1 MVKTKERENPMKQKR
16 IHPLLL
22 SVLLALLTLCLP
34 VCAREI
40 RVPGGEVTDAASLL
54 AALGGDD
61 AAWINGAGEICLRA
75 DLLAEAPIIIKDGN
89 YTVNGAGGRLVRTD
103 SARPLLIISSGAT
116 LSLGQDNNR
125 DQAETIILEGGDAG
139 SAPVIELTGGT
150 LNIYAGA
157 LLTGGQSDADGGMLA
172 LRDGK
177 LRMEGG
183 VIEHCAAN
191 RGGALAIFG
200 GEAELAGGQI
210 RMCTAQ
216 SDGGGVYL
224 EAGKLTL
231 SGLYVGAEP
240 VVDAISSSV
249 TVDET
254 HGCTANRGGGLFLA
268 GGDCVIYA
276 GGAASCTAQNG
287 GGVWI
292 EQGASLYMVGGAIYA
307 NSAAQNG
314 GGLMVCGQL
323 AIGAGELSTN
333 KAQNGGGLYI
343 SSTGTAAMQGGN
355 LVSNEVTGLGGGLFN
370 EGSFQIADGNLNYN
384 KAQTGGGIYNLGW
397 CAIAG
402 GSVGYNKIAYAFG
415 ACALNLGT
423 LELSYDCFVGGDN
436 DIAVALDA
444 YGIEH
449 PAVLDGRFETT
460 TTVARLLPVVQN
472 ADGTLSADYTK
483 GRQLMTVKDG
493 NALPL
498 SDYPH
503 LFQVPDD
510 ATGGAWSVSKSG
522 QLAHAPLSWTFFLT
536 VGILLA
542 AVVAFLFFTLRGTG
556 RKTERR

>member
-1 MVKTKERENPMKQKR
+1 MCHCQMVKTKEREIPMKQKR

-34 VCAREI
+34 IYAREI
-40 RVPGGEVTDAASLL
+40 SVPGGEVTDAASLL

-61 AAWINGAGEICLRA
+61 AAWINGAGELCLRA

-89 YTVNGAGGRLVRTD
+89 YTINGAGSRLGRTD
-103 SARPLLIISSGAT
+103 STRPLLILESGAT

-125 DQAETIILEGGDAG
+125 DQAETILLEGGDPG

-157 LLTGGQSDADGGMLA
+157 LLTGGRSDADGGMLA

-183 VIEHCAAN
+183 VIEYCAAN

-200 GEAELAGGQI
+200 GEAELAGGRI
-210 RMCTAQ
+210 RMCEAQ

-240 VVDAISSSV
+240 VVDAISSDV

-254 HGCTANRGGGLFLA
+254 QGCTANRGGGLFLA
-268 GGDCVIYA
+268 GGDCVVYA
-276 GGAASCTAQNG
+276 GGAASCTAENG

-292 EQGASLYMVGGAIYA
+292 EPGASMYMVGGAIYA
-307 NSAAQNG
+307 NSATRNG
-314 GGLMVCGQL
+314 GGLMVGGQL

-333 KAQNGGGLYI
+333 RAENGGGLYI
-343 SSTGTAAMQGGN
+343 LSGGTAVMQNGN
-355 LVSNEVTGLGGGLFN
+355 LVSNEVTGLGGGVYN
-370 EGSFQIADGNLNYN
+370 EGCFQIADGNLNYN
-384 KAQTGGGIYNLGW
+384 RSQTGGGIYNLGW
-397 CAIAG
+397 CAISG
-402 GSVGYNKIAYAFG
+402 GSVGYNKTVYAFG
-415 ACALNLGT
+415 ACTLNLGT
-423 LELSYDCFVGGDN
+423 LELSYDCYVGGDN
-436 DIAVALDA
+436 DIAVVRTAS
-444 YGIEH
+444 GEEH
-449 PAVLDGRFETT
+449 PAILDGKFETT

-472 ADGTLSADYTK
+472 DDGGFSADYSK
-483 GRQLMTVKDG
+483 GRQLMVVKEG
-493 NALPL
+493 NEIPL

-503 LFQVPDD
+503 LFKVPDD
-510 ATGGAWSVSKSG
+510 ATGGAWVVSKAG
-522 QLAHAPLSWTFFLT
+522 QLATAPLSWTFWLSA
-536 VGILLA
+536 GILLA
-542 AVVAFLFFTLRGTG
+542 VAAAFLFFTLRK
-556 RKTERR
+556 RK